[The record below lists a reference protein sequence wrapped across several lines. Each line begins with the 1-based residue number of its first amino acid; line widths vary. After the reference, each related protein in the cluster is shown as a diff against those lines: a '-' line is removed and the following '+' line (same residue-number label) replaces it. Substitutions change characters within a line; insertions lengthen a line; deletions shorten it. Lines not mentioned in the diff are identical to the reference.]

1 MTRRFTL
8 DDMDRE
14 EHLPIVA
21 SFADELDIGET
32 ITGATISV
40 EVESGVD
47 ATPSAGLDGAM
58 LVTNDAVTQRFHGR
72 IPGNVYAVRFRAT
85 TSTGNVR
92 VRIAVQRV
100 V

>member
-8 DDMDRE
+8 DDMDAAE
-14 EHLPIVA
+14 KLPIV
-21 SFADELDIGET
+21 FPFEDELDAGET
-32 ITGATISV
+32 ITGAVLSV
-40 EVESGVD
+40 ALEGGVD
-47 ATPSAGLDGAM
+47 ATPAQHLDGAM
-58 LVTNDAVTQRFHGR
+58 LVQSGRVIQRVYGR
-72 IPGNVYAVRFRAT
+72 IAGNTYATRCVAS